1 MVTGRVFGVWF
12 VAGGIPGFDMRLG
25 RVWCCRFRR
34 ADVKIVFRQ
43 RVPTL
48 NKRRLTNYKYR
59 YEHGNRHNIQRVMYS
74 FRIKL
79 PNGRWVIRYVSPSL
93 AAVHESILPTRHNTT
108 SILTGNLH
116 LVHSQETY
124 ILSTAY
130 IYVSGS
136 LLVMR
141 SLLISQRKSTSE
153 HGAHPCAGYIKPIE
167 LPGWHLE
174 ASMRRLLIKRSG

>member
-1 MVTGRVFGVWF
+1 MVTARVFGVWF

-116 LVHSQETY
+116 LVHG
-124 ILSTAY
+124 
-130 IYVSGS
+130 IYLHIRLTTSHEIALNIAKKEHIGT
-136 LLVMR
+136 R
-141 SLLISQRKSTSE
+141 SSSVCWI
-153 HGAHPCAGYIKPIE
+153 Y
-167 LPGWHLE
+167 
-174 ASMRRLLIKRSG
+174 

>member
-1 MVTGRVFGVWF
+1 MVTARVFGVWF

-116 LVHSQETY
+116 LVHG
-124 ILSTAY
+124 
-130 IYVSGS
+130 IYLRIRLTTSHEIALNIAKKEHIGT
-136 LLVMR
+136 R
-141 SLLISQRKSTSE
+141 SSSVCWI
-153 HGAHPCAGYIKPIE
+153 Y
-167 LPGWHLE
+167 
-174 ASMRRLLIKRSG
+174 